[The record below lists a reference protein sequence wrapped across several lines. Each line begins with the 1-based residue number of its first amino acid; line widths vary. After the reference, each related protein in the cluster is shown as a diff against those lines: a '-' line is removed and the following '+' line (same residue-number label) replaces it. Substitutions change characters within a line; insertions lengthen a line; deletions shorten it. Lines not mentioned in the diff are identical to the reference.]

1 MKKLHY
7 LLNTLF
13 YILGWYLVIVI
24 IVEEY
29 DPTRWRYFNQL
40 VFQIII
46 IYQMAKIAHLEDKNN
61 N

>member
-1 MKKLHY
+1 MSKLHY

-13 YILGWYLVIVI
+13 YILGWYLVITI

-40 VFQIII
+40 VFQTII
-46 IYQMAKIAHLEDKNN
+46 IYQMAKIANLEDKNN

>member
-1 MKKLHY
+1 MNKLHY

-13 YILGWYLVIVI
+13 YILGWYLVIAI
-24 IVEEY
+24 ITEEY

-46 IYQMAKIAHLEDKNN
+46 IYQMIKIAHLEDKNN